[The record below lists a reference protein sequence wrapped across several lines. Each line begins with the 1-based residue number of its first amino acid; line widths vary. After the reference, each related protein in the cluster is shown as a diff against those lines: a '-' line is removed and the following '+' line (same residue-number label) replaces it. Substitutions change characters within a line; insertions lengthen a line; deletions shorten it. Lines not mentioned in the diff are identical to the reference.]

1 MNHRPQI
8 RRSAPGAAPDP
19 DPGSDPESDPGRG
32 FWDALRPAERAA
44 LRAVA
49 RPRRFSPRT
58 PLCYQGDDSDHIIII
73 ESGWAKV
80 TSTSEEGREVVLAV
94 RGPGDLVCESAVL
107 GRRERSATVTALS
120 PIPALVVPAAR
131 FTGFLDAHSRVWLLV
146 SETFV
151 RRLDD
156 ADRRLRAHVS
166 AHGARRLA
174 ILLTELA
181 ELSARHGA
189 PAPGGGVAIGP
200 PLSQEELGSW
210 MDASRETVA
219 RALGTLRTE
228 GLVRTGRRRI
238 TVVDVARLRE
248 FARSPER
255 PRPTAF
261 TM

>member
-1 MNHRPQI
+1 MTDHPPTHAPALPPSGRDAPRPGPA
-8 RRSAPGAAPDP
+8 SG
-19 DPGSDPESDPGRG
+19 G
-32 FWDALRPAERAA
+32 FWDALAEPERAA
-44 LRAVA
+44 LRGVA
-49 RPRRFSPRT
+49 RPRRYQTRM
-58 PLCYQGDDSDHIIII
+58 PLCYQGDDSDHTIVI

-80 TSTSEEGREVVLAV
+80 TSAGDDGREVVLAV

-120 PIPALVVPAAR
+120 PMRALVVPASR
-131 FTGFLDAHSRVWLLV
+131 FTAFLDAHPQVWMLV

-156 ADRRLRAHVS
+156 AGHRLQAHVS

-174 ILLTELA
+174 ILLTQLA
-181 ELSARHGA
+181 ELSARHS
-189 PAPGGGVAIGP
+189 PAPDGGAVVIGP

-219 RALGTLRTE
+219 RALAALRAE

-238 TVVDVARLRE
+238 TVVDPARLRE
-248 FARSPER
+248 FARTPDPAR
-255 PRPTAF
+255 AF
-261 TM
+261 TL